1 MMSDRTWLLKQLGGL
16 LTRQPENFSRV
27 VGAIRRELT
36 DEFEEMVLGAVDC
49 GELSVEN
56 ASELM
61 MTDEA
66 GLDSKL
72 EIYRQEHDGLEVN
85 ILIETNERGVAEI
98 SGTKA
103 KVWEIVLKFREL
115 GSLEALQSSY
125 LGLTLSE
132 LKAALRYADRYPD
145 EIERQIEAFRKVN
158 DRLKAAYPFG
168 N

>member
-1 MMSDRTWLLKQLGGL
+1 MMSDQTWLLKQLGGL
-16 LTRQPENFSRV
+16 TYRQPENFNLV
-27 VGAIRRELT
+27 VGVIRRELP

-49 GELSVEN
+49 GDLSVEN

-61 MTDEA
+61 LTDEA

-72 EIYRQEHDGLEVN
+72 EIYRQEQDGLEVN

-125 LGLTLSE
+125 LGLTQSE
-132 LKAALRYADRYPD
+132 LKAALRYSDRYPD